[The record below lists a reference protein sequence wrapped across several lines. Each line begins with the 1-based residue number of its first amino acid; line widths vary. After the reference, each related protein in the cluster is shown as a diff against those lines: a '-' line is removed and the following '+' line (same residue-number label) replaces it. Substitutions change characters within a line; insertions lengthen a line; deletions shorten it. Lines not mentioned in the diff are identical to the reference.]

1 MKNTSK
7 IYIFLGLIALVAG
20 IMLWVSFSK
29 PKAFELEKVDVTEEL
44 SDRNIVSIQIDSL
57 TNIIRMVYGNDATVS
72 SKDSENYLVKIQN
85 QGNEISNFYNDNP
98 RLLETKDKRFSIKR
112 TGSRI
117 EATFKIESINQ
128 QKYAFVP
135 TDVVY
140 KLSELAY
147 NK

>member
-7 IYIFLGLIALVAG
+7 IYIFLGLLALVAG

-72 SKDSENYLVKIQN
+72 SKDSENYVVKIQN

>member
-7 IYIFLGLIALVAG
+7 IYIYLGLVALVTG
-20 IMLWVSFSK
+20 IVFLLSTSQ
-29 PKAFELEKVDVTEEL
+29 PQAFEPEKVDVTEIL
-44 SDRNIVSIQIDSL
+44 SDRNIVSIQVDSL
-57 TNIIRMVYGNDATVS
+57 TSLIRLVYSNDATITLP
-72 SKDSENYLVKIQN
+72 DSTAYVVKIQN

-98 RLLETKDKRFSIKR
+98 RLLEVEDKRFSIKK

-117 EATFKIESINQ
+117 EANFVIERINN

-135 TDVVY
+135 TDVIY
-140 KLSELAY
+140 KLAELAY

>member
-1 MKNTSK
+1 MKSTSK
-7 IYIFLGLIALVAG
+7 IYIFLGLVVLVAT
-20 IMLWVSFSK
+20 ILFWFSSQK
-29 PKAFELEKVDVTEEL
+29 PKAFELEKVDTTEGL
-44 SDRNIVSIQIDSL
+44 SDRNIVSIQVDSL
-57 TNIIRMVYGNDATVS
+57 TSLIRLVYGTDATVALP
-72 SKDSENYLVKIQN
+72 DSENYVVKIQH

-112 TGSRI
+112 TGNRV
-117 EATFKIESINQ
+117 EANFVIESINQ

>member
-7 IYIFLGLIALVAG
+7 IYIFLGLLVLVG
-20 IMLWVSFSK
+20 TILFWFFGHK
-29 PKAFELEKVDVTEEL
+29 PTAFESVKNTVTEEL
-44 SDRNIVSIQIDSL
+44 SDRNIVSIQVDSL
-57 TNIIRMVYGNDATVS
+57 TNIVHQVYGNDAS
-72 SKDSENYLVKIQN
+72 ISLSDSENYVVKIQN

-98 RLLETKDKRFSIKR
+98 RLLETQDKRFSIKR
-112 TGSRI
+112 TGNKVV
-117 EATFKIESINQ
+117 ANFKIESINQ

-140 KLSELAY
+140 KLSEMAY

>member
-1 MKNTSK
+1 MRKKNK
-7 IYIFLGLIALVAG
+7 IFIFMGLIALVGA
-20 IMLWVSFSK
+20 ILLFFSINK
-29 PKAFELEKVDVTEEL
+29 PQAFQIENIEAPDEFP
-44 SDRNIVSIQIDSL
+44 DRNIIAIHVDSL
-57 TNIIRMVYGNDATVS
+57 SHIIKLVYGNDAHIS
-72 SKDSENYLVKIQN
+72 LPDSTDYLVKIQN

-98 RLLETKDKRFSIKR
+98 KLLVTKDSRFAIKR
-112 TGSRI
+112 I
-117 EATFKIESINQ
+117 QNKLEASFNITVINQ

>member
-1 MKNTSK
+1 MKNNSK
-7 IYIFLGLIALVAG
+7 IYIFLGFVALVTA
-20 IMLWVSFSK
+20 ILFWVSSHK
-29 PKAFELEKVDVTEEL
+29 PQAFELEKVEATKEL
-44 SDRNIVSIQIDSL
+44 SDRNIVSIQVDSL
-57 TNIIRMVYGNDATVS
+57 TNIIRQVYGNDADIS
-72 SKDSENYLVKIQN
+72 LADAENYVVKIQN

-98 RLLETKDKRFSIKR
+98 RLLEIQDKRFSIKR
-112 TGSRI
+112 TGNRLEANFVI
-117 EATFKIESINQ
+117 ERINQ